1 MRAAAVP
8 RTEITIGR
16 GTVAV
21 RQDELDR
28 LLKALAELEQEGA
41 ASIADEIGALRVAGV
56 RIHLL
61 PDRVPRSRRSALRSS
76 PPSRSRA
83 RPVRRSRASKRCST
97 KAERPQRRRTTSV
110 ARMPSARW
118 FATLHHSAYV
128 PGSSLKVLSTTFPG
142 CTAGQA

>member
-28 LLKALAELEQEGA
+28 LLKALAGLDQEGA

-61 PDRVPRSRRSALRSS
+61 PTESEVAALRAAILA
-76 PPSRSRA
+76 PSRSRA
-83 RPVRRSRASKRCST
+83 LLLVACAPGLESVKRMACSAHSSYRNRLLSRLLRCASPAAQEPC
-97 KAERPQRRRTTSV
+97 
-110 ARMPSARW
+110 
-118 FATLHHSAYV
+118 
-128 PGSSLKVLSTTFPG
+128 GG
-142 CTAGQA
+142 

>member
-28 LLKALAELEQEGA
+28 LLRALGEIEHPGA
-41 ASIADEIGALRVAGV
+41 ASVKDEIGALRVAGV

-61 PDRVPRSRRSALRSS
+61 PSRAEIDALLAAIAVAE
-76 PPSRSRA
+76 PISRS
-83 RPVRRSRASKRCST
+83 
-97 KAERPQRRRTTSV
+97 
-110 ARMPSARW
+110 
-118 FATLHHSAYV
+118 
-128 PGSSLKVLSTTFPG
+128 PGSSLARLKALL
-142 CTAGQA
+142 QDD

>member
-1 MRAAAVP
+1 MMRAAAVP

-28 LLKALAELEQEGA
+28 LLRALGELEHQGA

-61 PDRVPRSRRSALRSS
+61 PSESEIQALLGAIAVAE
-76 PPSRSRA
+76 PISRS
-83 RPVRRSRASKRCST
+83 
-97 KAERPQRRRTTSV
+97 
-110 ARMPSARW
+110 
-118 FATLHHSAYV
+118 
-128 PGSSLKVLSTTFPG
+128 PGSSLARLKALLTDL
-142 CTAGQA
+142 

>member
-21 RQDELDR
+21 RQDELDK
-28 LLKALAELEQEGA
+28 LLKALAALDQEGA

-61 PDRVPRSRRSALRSS
+61 PTADEVKALRAAIVAAE
-76 PPSRSRA
+76 PISRS
-83 RPVRRSRASKRCST
+83 
-97 KAERPQRRRTTSV
+97 
-110 ARMPSARW
+110 
-118 FATLHHSAYV
+118 
-128 PGSSLKVLSTTFPG
+128 PGSSLARLKALLDEG
-142 CTAGQA
+142 

>member
-28 LLKALAELEQEGA
+28 LLRALGELEHEGA
-41 ASIADEIGALRVAGV
+41 ASIADEIAALRVAGV

-61 PDRVPRSRRSALRSS
+61 PS
-76 PPSRSRA
+76 PPEVEALFAAIAAAEPISRS
-83 RPVRRSRASKRCST
+83 
-97 KAERPQRRRTTSV
+97 
-110 ARMPSARW
+110 
-118 FATLHHSAYV
+118 
-128 PGSSLKVLSTTFPG
+128 PGSSLARLKALLSEL
-142 CTAGQA
+142 

>member
-1 MRAAAVP
+1 MMRAAAVP

-28 LLKALAELEQEGA
+28 LLKALAALDHEGA

-61 PDRVPRSRRSALRSS
+61 PTESEVAALRAAIVAAE
-76 PPSRSRA
+76 PISRS
-83 RPVRRSRASKRCST
+83 
-97 KAERPQRRRTTSV
+97 
-110 ARMPSARW
+110 
-118 FATLHHSAYV
+118 
-128 PGSSLKVLSTTFPG
+128 PGSSLARLKALLDE
-142 CTAGQA
+142 A

>member
-28 LLKALAELEQEGA
+28 LLKALAALEQEGA

-61 PDRVPRSRRSALRSS
+61 PTEAEVKALRAAIVAAE
-76 PPSRSRA
+76 PISRS
-83 RPVRRSRASKRCST
+83 
-97 KAERPQRRRTTSV
+97 
-110 ARMPSARW
+110 
-118 FATLHHSAYV
+118 
-128 PGSSLKVLSTTFPG
+128 PGSSLARLKALLDEG
-142 CTAGQA
+142 

>member
-21 RQDELDR
+21 RQDELDK
-28 LLKALAELEQEGA
+28 LLKALAELDQEGA

-61 PDRVPRSRRSALRSS
+61 PTADEVKALRAAIVAAE
-76 PPSRSRA
+76 PISRS
-83 RPVRRSRASKRCST
+83 
-97 KAERPQRRRTTSV
+97 
-110 ARMPSARW
+110 
-118 FATLHHSAYV
+118 
-128 PGSSLKVLSTTFPG
+128 PGSSLARLKALLDEG
-142 CTAGQA
+142 

>member
-1 MRAAAVP
+1 MMRAAAVP

-28 LLKALAELEQEGA
+28 LLKALAGLEQEGA

-61 PDRVPRSRRSALRSS
+61 PTESEVAALRAAILVAE
-76 PPSRSRA
+76 PISRS
-83 RPVRRSRASKRCST
+83 
-97 KAERPQRRRTTSV
+97 
-110 ARMPSARW
+110 
-118 FATLHHSAYV
+118 
-128 PGSSLKVLSTTFPG
+128 PGSSLARLKALLDE
-142 CTAGQA
+142 A